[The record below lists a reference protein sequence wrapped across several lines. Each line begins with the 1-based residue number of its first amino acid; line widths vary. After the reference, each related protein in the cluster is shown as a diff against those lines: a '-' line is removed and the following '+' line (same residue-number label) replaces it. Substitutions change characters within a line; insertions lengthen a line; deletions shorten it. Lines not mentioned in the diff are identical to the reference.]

1 MTQPTNGHRP
11 ITTVCLVRH
20 GETDWNAAV
29 RLQGS
34 RDIPLNETGR
44 RQARLVAAALAGEEW
59 DAIVS
64 SPLSRALDT
73 ARAIAARLGV
83 PEERIELRDDLKE
96 RSYGAAEGT
105 TEAERNQRWPHHHWP
120 GLEDKRGLWRR
131 CMAALDDIARRHA
144 GERVIVVCHGGVI
157 NAVLA
162 VISHGELG
170 TGKTRLHNASLTRLH
185 TDGRTWTI
193 DEVDITV
200 HLEETPAEPLPTAQ
214 RARSE
219 S

>member
-1 MTQPTNGHRP
+1 MIHDGHHP
-11 ITTVCLVRH
+11 ITTICLVRH

-34 RDIPLNETGR
+34 RDIPLNAVGR
-44 RQARLVAAALAGEEW
+44 EQARLVAAALTGEEW

-73 ARAIAARLGV
+73 ATAIAAALDIPPNHITV
-83 PEERIELRDDLKE
+83 RDDLKE
-96 RSYGAAEGT
+96 RAYGVAEGT
-105 TEAERNQRWPHHHWP
+105 TEAERNARWPNHFWP
-120 GLEDKRGLWRR
+120 GLEAKRDLWRR
-131 CMAALDDIARRHA
+131 CMNALNDIARRHA

-185 TDGRTWTI
+185 TDGRSWTI
-193 DEVDITV
+193 DEVDVTV
-200 HLEETPAEPLPTAQ
+200 HLEETPAEPLPVAQ
-214 RARSE
+214 RARAE

>member
-1 MTQPTNGHRP
+1 MTHNGHHP

-20 GETDWNAAV
+20 GETDWNATV

-34 RDIPLNETGR
+34 RDIPLNEAGR
-44 RQARLVAAALAGEEW
+44 EQARLVAAAIAGEEW

-73 ARAIAARLGV
+73 ATMIAAALDIPPDHITVRS
-83 PEERIELRDDLKE
+83 DLKE
-96 RSYGAAEGT
+96 RAYGAAEGT
-105 TEAERNQRWPHHHWP
+105 TEAERNQRWPNHHWP
-120 GLEDKRGLWRR
+120 GLEAKRDLWRR
-131 CMAALDDIARRHA
+131 CMAALNDVARRHA

-193 DEVDITV
+193 DEVDVTV
-200 HLEETPAEPLPTAQ
+200 HLEQTAAEPLPTAQ
-214 RARSE
+214 RARAE

>member
-1 MTQPTNGHRP
+1 MTHNGHRP
-11 ITTVCLVRH
+11 TTTVCLVRH

-34 RDIPLNETGR
+34 RDIPLNAVGR
-44 RQARLVAAALAGEEW
+44 EQARLVAAALAGEEW

-73 ARAIAARLGV
+73 ARTIAAALDIPPDHITV
-83 PEERIELRDDLKE
+83 RDDLKE
-96 RSYGAAEGT
+96 RAYGAAEGT
-105 TEAERNQRWPHHHWP
+105 TEAERNGRWPNHYWP
-120 GLEDKRGLWRR
+120 GLEAKRDLWRR
-131 CMAALDDIARRHA
+131 CMNALNDIARRHA

-193 DEVDITV
+193 DEVDVTV